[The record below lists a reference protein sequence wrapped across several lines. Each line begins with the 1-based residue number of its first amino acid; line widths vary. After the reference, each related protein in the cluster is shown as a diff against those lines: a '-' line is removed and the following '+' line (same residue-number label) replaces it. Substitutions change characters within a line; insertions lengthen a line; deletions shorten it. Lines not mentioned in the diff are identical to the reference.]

1 MRGIHLGRNK
11 NDIDHP
17 KQRITQGG
25 GFEDRNG
32 EQCGYVYVN
41 VHFGVEEGDGIE
53 NFTEIERQS

>member
-1 MRGIHLGRNK
+1 MVSSDLCILGG
-11 NDIDHP
+11 
-17 KQRITQGG
+17 GG